1 MAVQKS
7 LVEKFRWRKSLLG
20 ASKGYGGQAFSEKS
34 RCLLNERAAART
46 VRHVAI
52 ILFIGFNFVDNRLW
66 SEADGFSFG
75 RPYFLVSISYLL
87 VVALL
92 SLIMDVIV
100 HGSVLFSND

>member
-1 MAVQKS
+1 M
-7 LVEKFRWRKSLLG
+7 
-20 ASKGYGGQAFSEKS
+20 
-34 RCLLNERAAART
+34 
-46 VRHVAI
+46 
-52 ILFIGFNFVDNRLW
+52 DNRLW

-92 SLIMDVIV
+92 SLVVDVIV